1 MYRKMMLAATALLVC
16 AACGGDS
23 DDPPDYA
30 TLDPPPAPV
39 IPAQPPEFWSQVPQN
54 EAQRHEVAQATRQV
68 DVCALL
74 PRDVLDDLDHVHSVT
89 VGLDSCRAILD
100 TDQPGQ
106 GTTLT
111 WHSTLLDSLG
121 STGRGTTRQFGDVA
135 VRLVPDR
142 DAGEPRSCGAT
153 ARFPSGAAFYLGLST
168 PPGQN
173 PCEVADGLMPGM
185 LDRWR
190 ESPPQGTS
198 PDTAPTVL
206 LGADPCAVRAKLAD
220 TTETGEQQRLT
231 TCLFRYR
238 GERVTVSYEYRVP
251 DYLAERGTEERI
263 DDHPVY
269 RSVSIYDNRIPIFTS
284 AVGPELPDSATQFG
298 TRVPVVEVVSVTDD
312 VGRDVMGQVLTLFPQ
327 N

>member
-1 MYRKMMLAATALLVC
+1 MYRTLSLAALALLTAVS
-16 AACGGDS
+16 CGGDDS
-23 DDPPDYA
+23 SAPDRA
-30 TLDPPPAPV
+30 DLPPPPSPV
-39 IPAQPPEFWSQVPQN
+39 VPAQPPEFWSTPATT
-54 EAQRHEVAQATRQV
+54 EEQRAMVAQATRQV

-74 PRDVLDDLDHVHSVT
+74 PRDVLDELDHVHSVT

-121 STGRGTTRQFGDVA
+121 SSGRGTTKQFGDA
-135 VRLVPDR
+135 SVRLVPDR

-198 PDTAPTVL
+198 PDTVSTVL
-206 LGADPCAVRAKLAD
+206 LGADPCEVRERLEGTA
-220 TTETGEQQRLT
+220 ETGEQRLT
-231 TCLFRYR
+231 TCLFTYR

-251 DYLAERGTEERI
+251 DYLGARGTEERI

-269 RSVSIYDNRIPIFTS
+269 RSVSIYDSRIPMFTT
-284 AVGPELPDSATQFG
+284 AVGPELPADSTQFG
-298 TRVPVVEVVSVTDD
+298 TRIPVVEVVSVTDD

-327 N
+327 G

>member
-1 MYRKMMLAATALLVC
+1 MYRRMVLAASALLVC
-16 AACGGDS
+16 VACGGGDA
-23 DDPPDYA
+23 DDPPDYG
-30 TLDPPPAPV
+30 TLAPPPAPV
-39 IPAQPPEFWSQVPQN
+39 IPAQPPEFWSLVPQD

-74 PRDVLDDLDHVHSVT
+74 PRDVLDDLDHVHSIT

-121 STGRGTTRQFGDVA
+121 STGRGYTEQFGDA
-135 VRLVPDR
+135 SVRMVPDR
-142 DAGEPRSCGAT
+142 DGGDPRSCGAT

-168 PPGQN
+168 PPGQH
-173 PCEVADGLMPGM
+173 PCELAHELMPGM

-220 TTETGEQQRLT
+220 TVETGEQRLT
-231 TCLFRYR
+231 TCLFTYR

-251 DYLAERGTEERI
+251 QYLPERGVEELI
-263 DDHPVY
+263 DGHPVY
-269 RSVSIYDNRIPIFTS
+269 RSVSLYDARIPIFTA
-284 AVGPELPDSATQFG
+284 AVGPELPDDATQFG
-298 TRVPVVEVVSVTDD
+298 TRVPVAEVVSVTDD
-312 VGRDVMGQVLTLFPQ
+312 VGRDVMAQVLTLFPDK
-327 N
+327 